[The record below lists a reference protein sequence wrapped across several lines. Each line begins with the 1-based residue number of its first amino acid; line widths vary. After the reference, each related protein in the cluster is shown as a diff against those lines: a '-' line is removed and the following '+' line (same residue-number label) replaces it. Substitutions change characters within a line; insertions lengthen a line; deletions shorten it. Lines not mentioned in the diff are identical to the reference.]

1 MQDEKVSVSRQDLLV
16 LVHAGR
22 SAREPLVAEAAR
34 RLQSEVSRGDDVQFV
49 LETRLALERARE
61 SLLAQAGDET
71 AIRERA
77 KGAGRRLT
85 GFARGQGSRT
95 RP

>member
-1 MQDEKVSVSRQDLLV
+1 MEEEKVSVSRQDLLV

-22 SAREPLVAEAAR
+22 AAREPLVAEAAR
-34 RLQSEVSRGDDVQFV
+34 RLQAEVSRGDDVQFV

-61 SLLAQAGDET
+61 SLLARAGDEC

-77 KGAGRRLT
+77 RGAGRRLT
-85 GFARGQGSRT
+85 GIAKGPGTRT
-95 RP
+95 RH